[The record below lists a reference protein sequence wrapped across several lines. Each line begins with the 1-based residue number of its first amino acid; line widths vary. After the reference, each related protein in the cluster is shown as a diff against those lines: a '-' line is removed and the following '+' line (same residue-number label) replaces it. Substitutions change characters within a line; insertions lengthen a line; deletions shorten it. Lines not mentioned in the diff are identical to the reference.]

1 MGCDL
6 GRTGIAVTSEGD
18 KFSGKEITISY
29 RIVTSAQGKNQIIAL
44 EDLTG
49 IRDRTNMQPRSKQER
64 RLTAKLDQTRH
75 KKGRRAKPR
84 NGFYILICGGFENKL
99 L

>member
-6 GRTGIAVTSEGD
+6 GRTDIAVTSEGD

-64 RLTAKLDQTRH
+64 RLSNSWAFFQLRQFLVYKAISS
-75 KKGRRAKPR
+75 RA
-84 NGFYILICGGFENKL
+84 
-99 L
+99 

>member
-1 MGCDL
+1 L
-6 GRTGIAVTSEGD
+6 GRTDIAVTSEGD

-64 RLTAKLDQTRH
+64 RLSNSWAFFQLRQFLVYKAISS
-75 KKGRRAKPR
+75 RA
-84 NGFYILICGGFENKL
+84 
-99 L
+99 

>member
-6 GRTGIAVTSEGD
+6 GKTGIAVTSEGD

-29 RIVTSAQGKNQIIAL
+29 RIVTSAQGKKQIIAL

-49 IRDRTNMQPRSKQER
+49 IRDRTNKQPRSKQER
-64 RLTAKLDQTRH
+64 RLSNSWAFFQLRQFLVYKAISS
-75 KKGRRAKPR
+75 RA
-84 NGFYILICGGFENKL
+84 
-99 L
+99 

>member
-1 MGCDL
+1 L
-6 GRTGIAVTSEGD
+6 GRTVIAVTSEGD

-64 RLTAKLDQTRH
+64 RLSNSWAFFQLRQFLVYKAISS
-75 KKGRRAKPR
+75 RA
-84 NGFYILICGGFENKL
+84 
-99 L
+99 

>member
-64 RLTAKLDQTRH
+64 RLSNSWAFFQLRQFLVYKAISS
-75 KKGRRAKPR
+75 RA
-84 NGFYILICGGFENKL
+84 
-99 L
+99 

>member
-1 MGCDL
+1 LGCDL
-6 GRTGIAVTSEGD
+6 GKTGIAVTSEGD

-64 RLTAKLDQTRH
+64 RLSNSWAFFQLRQFLVYKAISS
-75 KKGRRAKPR
+75 RA
-84 NGFYILICGGFENKL
+84 
-99 L
+99 

>member
-6 GRTGIAVTSEGD
+6 GKTGIAVTSEGD

-64 RLTAKLDQTRH
+64 RLSNSWAFFQLRQFLVYKAISS
-75 KKGRRAKPR
+75 RA
-84 NGFYILICGGFENKL
+84 
-99 L
+99 